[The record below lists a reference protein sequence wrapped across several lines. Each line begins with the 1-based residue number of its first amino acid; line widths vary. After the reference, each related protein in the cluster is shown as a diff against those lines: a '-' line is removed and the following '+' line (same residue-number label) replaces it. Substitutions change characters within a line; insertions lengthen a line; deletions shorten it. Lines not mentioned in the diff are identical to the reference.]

1 MSSLKQDHPPAVDLS
16 IFESI
21 GSACF
26 GSNGSVV
33 ISDCD
38 HLQRLVHGLKYYE
51 KLASSNHPEKGRI
64 FSEFIASVYGDDL
77 VVNDW
82 VHFMTTHQDQIEEIH
97 DALTSWDAPYGGVC
111 SQKGAASCS
120 LFRRHYGGDRRGKH
134 IGSSSDDDDE
144 GEGVRTVFY
153 GELFDRI
160 HHFLYHL
167 FDAAMRTRRETVD
180 GLKAEDEGMDIDEDS
195 KGGGHGFVDGLFAAK
210 RRALSERREKLKAVT
225 DRYDETKHN
234 KFNITTAGNDGVNGN
249 GNGIGTE
256 RGIEEK
262 RKPFIDALNE
272 YLVQRQCAPE
282 MVDALRSLI
291 VEHQFDSDAV
301 AEDLDRRRHGAP
313 SSNLIEAIRANG
325 GGGGGHDDDDEME
338 RDDIEVLVDYVQRM
352 KCMLSLSLFM

>member
-1 MSSLKQDHPPAVDLS
+1 
-16 IFESI
+16 
-21 GSACF
+21 
-26 GSNGSVV
+26 
-33 ISDCD
+33 
-38 HLQRLVHGLKYYE
+38 
-51 KLASSNHPEKGRI
+51 
-64 FSEFIASVYGDDL
+64 
-77 VVNDW
+77 
-82 VHFMTTHQDQIEEIH
+82 MTAHSHQIEDLH
-97 DALTSWDAPYGGVC
+97 DELMSKRSAFGGC
-111 SQKGAASCS
+111 KEGISCA
-120 LFRRHYGGDRRGKH
+120 LFRRHYGGDRRGNP
-134 IGSSSDDDDE
+134 IGSSSGDDDE

-256 RGIEEK
+256 RGIEK

-301 AEDLDRRRHGAP
+301 AADLDRRRHGAP

-352 KCMLSLSLFM
+352 KCMLSIF